1 MGIPAEG
8 VVRIERPL
16 PPDGVPA
23 RITELW
29 AWTAIDPLTD
39 VEGIVAAKLSNG
51 GGLPLVSGTKAIIE
65 RMGYLAE
72 RACRSAEE
80 PRPVPRLRRFV
91 PADE

>member
-1 MGIPAEG
+1 M
-8 VVRIERPL
+8 RIERPL
-16 PPDGVPA
+16 PPDGAPP

-39 VEGIVAAKLSNG
+39 VEGIVAAKLPSG
-51 GGLPLVSGTKAIIE
+51 GGLPLVSGTKAIID
-65 RMGYLAE
+65 RMEFWAVE
-72 RACRSAEE
+72 ACRSAQE